1 MRGTKHKIFQN
12 LLKQNFHCTEPNLIW
27 CTDFTYIRMGNG
39 KMCYNCSIIDL
50 YDRSVVATLNSDY
63 INTELVQ
70 RILNNCHID
79 LLNCPSASLSSIS
92 VATAT
97 SHSSALHTEQ
107 LFYVNIA

>member
-1 MRGTKHKIFQN
+1 MNQILVLHAIVMRKKPAYMRGTKHKIFQN

-63 INTELVQ
+63 INTELAKATLEKAITAENSAEGL
-70 RILNNCHID
+70 IL
-79 LLNCPSASLSSIS
+79 
-92 VATAT
+92 
-97 SHSSALHTEQ
+97 HSDQ
-107 LFYVNIA
+107 GC